1 LWGGLL
7 AAPKTGFSI
16 VQKSITYTK
25 MNTKKWK
32 IWFIVAGLT
41 TFLCCLQTPLSAQ
54 TASSIAPKTNTQLTA
69 AQNLQSAGL
78 YRQACNS
85 LLPVLELTNF
95 NCQSLI
101 DNQLSATEKAT
112 IEKLPNTEITASGLR
127 TLGDVLRVTGAL
139 KTSEIILNRSLAV
152 AQNLQLNRAVSA
164 AYLSLGN
171 VQRAIGK
178 RQEDIRKDA
187 KVNYAKALEF
197 YERAIALSAQTEQ
210 LQAKLNKLS
219 LLVETQPDSDIGNLW
234 QEIKSTVD
242 NLPVTTESIYAR
254 IDFAESLTCLKV
266 QTMERS
272 HIDQILLPLPPAVKH
287 CAFAAKSKT
296 VANPELIYVAK
307 LLASAA
313 NDATKLGNLRAESYA
328 KGSLG
333 ELYEVTGQI
342 SEAKQLTTV
351 ALGIAQSIQAADIAY
366 RWQWQLGRLIVK
378 NEGDKK
384 SAIAAYQASVQTL
397 QSLRKDL
404 IAVNPDV
411 QFSFRDNAE
420 PVYRELVDLLVT
432 TEGNTQPNPAN
443 LEQAIQQIDALQL
456 AEIANFL
463 RCNLSPTIAI
473 NKISDPQAMLIY
485 PIILEDKIA
494 IIFQVPGNPL
504 TYRETRVPR
513 KTVET
518 TLQKLRNNLREQGNN
533 PEVIAEAKK
542 VYQWLIEPLKP
553 ELDKNSQIETLVFVL
568 DGDLRNIPMTV
579 LYDEKSEKY
588 LVQDKYAIAISPQ
601 LTLFAPQALEQQ
613 LKVFVGGIGQPQ
625 IIEGKNFEAIQKLKE
640 ELEGISK
647 KVPASQ
653 PLLEANFTKTNIQ
666 NQLQIGNFSVV
677 HLKTHGEFSSD
688 PDETYIV
695 AYQKLLKGQD
705 IASLIETEIQERS
718 TNIELLVL
726 SACQTASGDNR
737 AVLGLAGIAVR
748 AGARS
753 TLSTLWE
760 AQDAPN
766 TELMIKFYEELSKP
780 GMSRAKALHLAQRSL
795 FDRYPAANIWA
806 TYILVGNW
814 L

>member
-1 LWGGLL
+1 MNIQKYKNWLIL
-7 AAPKTGFSI
+7 AE
-16 VQKSITYTK
+16 IT
-25 MNTKKWK
+25 
-32 IWFIVAGLT
+32 A
-41 TFLCCLQTPLSAQ
+41 FLCCLQVPVSARI
-54 TASSIAPKTNTQLTA
+54 AGAIAPKTNSQLIA

-85 LLPVLELTNF
+85 LLPVLEIGNF

-101 DNQLSATEKAT
+101 DNQLSPTEKAT
-112 IEKLPNTEITASGLR
+112 VENLADTELSASGLR

-139 KTSEIILNRSLAV
+139 KTSAIMLNRSLEI
-152 AQNLQLNRAVSA
+152 AQNLQLNEAISA

-171 VQRAIGK
+171 LQRSIAK

-187 KVNYAKALEF
+187 KVHYAQALEF
-197 YERAIALSAQTEQ
+197 YERAIALAAQTEQ
-210 LQAKLNKLS
+210 LQAKLSKLS
-219 LLVETQPDSDIGNLW
+219 LLVETQPYSDISNLW
-234 QEIKSTVD
+234 QEIQSKVD

-272 HIDQILLPLPPAVKH
+272 HIEKILLPLSPAVQH
-287 CAFAAKSKT
+287 CAVAAKSQT
-296 VANPELIYVAK
+296 LGNPELIYVAK

-313 NDATKLGNLRAESYA
+313 KDATKLGDLRAESYA

-333 ELYEVTGQI
+333 ELYEITGQL
-342 SEAKQLTTV
+342 SDAKQLTAE

-366 RWQWQLGRLIVK
+366 RWQWQLGRLTVK
-378 NEGDKK
+378 SKGDKK
-384 SAIAAYQASVQTL
+384 NAIAAYQASVQTL

-420 PVYRELVDLLVT
+420 PVYRQLVDLLVT
-432 TEGNTQPNPAN
+432 TEGNTQPNQAN

-456 AEIANFL
+456 AEIENFL
-463 RCNLSPTIAI
+463 RCSLSPTVAI
-473 NKISDPQAMLIY
+473 NQIPDPEATLIY

-494 IIFQVPGNPL
+494 LIFQVAGKPL
-504 TYRETRVPR
+504 TYRETPVPR

-518 TLQKLRNNLREQGNN
+518 TLQQLRKNLQTPGNN
-533 PEVIAEAKK
+533 PEVIADAKK
-542 VYQWLIEPLKP
+542 VYQWLLAPLKP
-553 ELDKNSQIETLVFVL
+553 ELDKNPQIETLVFVL
-568 DGDLRNIPMTV
+568 DGDLRNIPMAV
-579 LYDEKSEKY
+579 LYDEKTEQY

-601 LTLFAPQALEQQ
+601 LTLFAPQPLQQ
-613 LKVFVGGIGQPQ
+613 KLKVFVGGIGQSQ
-625 IIEGKNFEAIQKLKE
+625 NIDGKQFETIQKLKE
-640 ELEGISK
+640 ELEGISQ

-653 PLLEANFTKTNIQ
+653 PLLEANFTKANIQ
-666 NQLQIGNFSVV
+666 NKLQTGNFSAI

-705 IASLIETEIQERS
+705 IANLIETETPQQQ

-766 TELMIKFYEELSKP
+766 TELMLRFYEELSKP
-780 GMSRAKALHLAQRSL
+780 GMTRAKALHFAQKSL
-795 FDRYPAANIWA
+795 LERYEPANIWA

>member
-1 LWGGLL
+1 MCCVQVPVFAKI
-7 AAPKTGFSI
+7 AATQANAKTEI
-16 VQKSITYTK
+16 VRR
-25 MNTKKWK
+25 
-32 IWFIVAGLT
+32 
-41 TFLCCLQTPLSAQ
+41 
-54 TASSIAPKTNTQLTA
+54 QLTA

-85 LLPVLELTNF
+85 LLPVLELANF
-95 NCQSLI
+95 NCQTLI
-101 DNQLSATEKAT
+101 DNQLSPTEKAS
-112 IEKLPNTEITASGLR
+112 IENLPNTEIAASGLK

-139 KTSEIILNRSLAV
+139 KSSEIMLNSSLEI
-152 AQNLQLNRAVSA
+152 AQNLQLNRAISA

-171 VQRAIGK
+171 VQRAMGK

-187 KVNYAKALEF
+187 KVNYAKALDF
-197 YERAIALSAQTEQ
+197 YERAIATASETEQ

-242 NLPVTTESIYAR
+242 TLPVTTESIYAR

-287 CAFAAKSKT
+287 CAFPAKSKT
-296 VANPELIYVAK
+296 VENPELIYVAK

-313 NDATKLGNLRAESYA
+313 NDAKKLGNLRAESYA

-333 ELYEVTGQI
+333 ELYEITGQL
-342 SEAKQLTTV
+342 SDAKQLTTE

-366 RWQWQLGRLIVK
+366 RWQWQLGRLTVK
-378 NEGDKK
+378 DEGDKK
-384 SAIAAYQASVQTL
+384 SAIAAYQTSVQTL

-420 PVYRELVDLLVT
+420 PVYRELVDLLLT
-432 TEGNTQPNPAN
+432 TEGNTQPNQAN

-456 AEIANFL
+456 AEIENFL

-473 NKISDPQAMLIY
+473 NQIPDPQAALIY
-485 PIILEDKIA
+485 PIILEDRIA
-494 IIFQVPGNPL
+494 IIFHVAGKPL
-504 TYRETRVPR
+504 AYHETRVPR

-518 TLQKLRNNLREQGNN
+518 TLQQLRNNLRKPGNT
-533 PEVIAEAKK
+533 PKVIAEAEK
-542 VYQWLIEPLKP
+542 VYEWLLEPLKP
-553 ELDKNSQIETLVFVL
+553 ELDKNTQIETLVFVL

-601 LTLFAPQALEQQ
+601 LTLFAPQPLQQ
-613 LKVFVGGIGQPQ
+613 KLRVFIGGIGQPQ
-625 IIEGKNFEAIQKLKE
+625 NIDGKNFEVIQKLKE
-640 ELEGISK
+640 ELEGIRK

-653 PLLEANFTKTNIQ
+653 PLLEANFTKANIQ
-666 NQLQIGNFSVV
+666 NKLQTGNFSAV

-695 AYQKLLKGQD
+695 AYQKLLKGLD
-705 IASLIETEIQERS
+705 IANLIETETQELS
-718 TNIELLVL
+718 SNIELLVL

-766 TELMIKFYEELSKP
+766 TELMIQFYEELSKP
-780 GMSRAKALHLAQRSL
+780 GMTRAKALHLAQRSL
-795 FDRYPAANIWA
+795 FERHQAANIWA

>member
-1 LWGGLL
+1 
-7 AAPKTGFSI
+7 
-16 VQKSITYTK
+16 
-25 MNTKKWK
+25 MNTKRWK
-32 IWFIVAGLT
+32 IWFIIAGIT
-41 TFLCCLQTPLSAQ
+41 AFLCSFQIPISAQ
-54 TASSIAPKTNTQLTA
+54 IPRTPKTNQLTA

-95 NCQSLI
+95 NCQTLI
-101 DNQLSATEKAT
+101 DNQLSPPEKAT
-112 IEKLPNTEITASGLR
+112 IEKLPNTEISAAGLR

-139 KTSEIILNRSLAV
+139 KTSEIMLNRSLAI
-152 AQNLQLNRAVSA
+152 AQNLQLNQSISA

-171 VQRAIGK
+171 LQRAIGK
-178 RQEDIRKDA
+178 RQEDIRKDG
-187 KVNYAKALEF
+187 KVNYAKALDL
-197 YERAIALSAQTEQ
+197 YERAIAISTQTEQ

-234 QEIKSTVD
+234 QEIKSKVD
-242 NLPVTTESIYAR
+242 NLPATTESIYAR

-287 CAFAAKSKT
+287 CAFPAKSKT

-313 NDATKLGNLRAESYA
+313 KDATQLGNLRAESYA

-333 ELYEVTGQI
+333 ELYEITGQL
-342 SEAKQLTTV
+342 SDAKQLTTE

-366 RWQWQLGRLIVK
+366 RWQWQLGRLTVK
-378 NEGDKK
+378 SQGETKN
-384 SAIAAYQASVQTL
+384 AIAAYQTSVQTL

-420 PVYRELVDLLVT
+420 PVYRELVDLLVK
-432 TEGNTQPNPAN
+432 TEGNTQPSQAN
-443 LEQAIQQIDALQL
+443 LAQAIQQIDALQL
-456 AEIANFL
+456 AEIENFL

-473 NKISDPQAMLIY
+473 DKISDPQAALIY

-494 IIFQVPGNPL
+494 IIFQVAGKPL

-518 TLQKLRNNLREQGNN
+518 TLQRLRNNLRKPGDNTK
-533 PEVIAEAKK
+533 VIAEAKK

-553 ELDKNSQIETLVFVL
+553 ELDKHPQIETLVFVL
-568 DGDLRNIPMTV
+568 DGDLRNIPMAV
-579 LYDEKSEKY
+579 LYDEKSDKY

-601 LTLFAPQALEQQ
+601 LTLFAPQPLQQ
-613 LKVFVGGIGQPQ
+613 KLKVFVGGIGQPQ
-625 IIEGKNFEAIQKLKE
+625 SIDGKNFIVIQKLKE

-653 PLLEANFTKTNIQ
+653 PLLEADFTKANIQ
-666 NQLQIGNFSVV
+666 NKLQTGNFSAI

-695 AYQKLLKGQD
+695 AYQKLLKGLD
-705 IASLIETEIQERS
+705 IASLIETDTQERS
-718 TNIELLVL
+718 SNIELLVL

-766 TELMIKFYEELSKP
+766 TELMLQFYEELSKP
-780 GMSRAKALHLAQRSL
+780 GMTRAKALHIAQKSL
-795 FDRYPAANIWA
+795 SERYQAANIWA

>member
-1 LWGGLL
+1 M
-7 AAPKTGFSI
+7 KI
-16 VQKSITYTK
+16 
-25 MNTKKWK
+25 KKWK
-32 IWFIVAGLT
+32 TWLILAGLT
-41 TFLCCLQTPLSAQ
+41 AFISCLQLPISAQ
-54 TASSIAPKTNTQLTA
+54 IPITPKTNTELTA

-85 LLPVLELTNF
+85 LLPILKLTDF
-95 NCQSLI
+95 NCQNLI
-101 DNQLSATEKAT
+101 DNQISPTETAT
-112 IEKLPNTEITASGLR
+112 IEKLPNTEISASGLR

-139 KTSEIILNRSLAV
+139 KTSEIMLNRSLAIS
-152 AQNLQLNRAVSA
+152 QNLQLNQAVSA

-171 VQRAIGK
+171 LQRAIAK
-178 RQEDIRKDA
+178 RQEDIRKDG
-187 KVNYAKALEF
+187 KVYYAQALEF

-219 LLVETQPDSDIGNLW
+219 LLVETQPNSDIGNLW
-234 QEIKSTVD
+234 QEIKQTVD

-272 HIDQILLPLPPAVKH
+272 QIEKILLPLPPAVKH
-287 CAFAAKSKT
+287 CTFPAKTKT
-296 VANPELIYVAK
+296 AVNPELIYIAK

-313 NDATKLGNLRAESYA
+313 KDAVELRNLRAESYA

-333 ELYEVTGQI
+333 ELYEITGQL
-342 SEAKQLTTV
+342 SDAKQLTNE
-351 ALGIAQSIQAADIAY
+351 ALAIAQSIQAADIGY
-366 RWQWQLGRLIVK
+366 RWQWQLGRLTVK
-378 NEGDKK
+378 SKGETKN
-384 SAIAAYQASVQTL
+384 AIAAYQTSVQTL

-432 TEGNTQPNPAN
+432 TEGNTQPNQAN
-443 LEQAIQQIDALQL
+443 LAQAIQQIDALQL
-456 AEIANFL
+456 AEIENFL

-473 NKISDPQAMLIY
+473 NKIPDPQAALIY
-485 PIILEDKIA
+485 PIILADKIA
-494 IIFQVPGNPL
+494 IIFQVPGKPL

-518 TLQKLRNNLREQGNN
+518 TLQKLRNNLSERGYNL
-533 PEVIAEAKK
+533 EVIDDAKK
-542 VYQWLIEPLKP
+542 VYQWLIEPLKL
-553 ELDKNSQIETLVFVL
+553 ELDKNPQIETLVFVQ
-568 DGDLRNIPMTV
+568 DGDLRNIPMAV

-601 LTLFAPQALEQQ
+601 LTLFAPQPLEKK
-613 LKVFVGGIGQPQ
+613 LKVFVGGIGQSQ
-625 IIEGKNFEAIQKLKE
+625 NIDGKNFEVIQKLKE
-640 ELEGISK
+640 ELEGITK
-647 KVPASQ
+647 KIPASQ
-653 PLLEANFTKTNIQ
+653 PLLEANFTKANIQ
-666 NQLQIGNFSVV
+666 NKLQTGNFSAV

-705 IASLIETEIQERS
+705 IASLIETGTQERS
-718 TNIELLVL
+718 SNIELLVL

-760 AQDAPN
+760 ARDAPN
-766 TELMIKFYEELSKP
+766 TELMVQFYEELSKP
-780 GMSRAKALHLAQRSL
+780 GMTRAKALHLAQKSL
-795 FDRYPAANIWA
+795 FERHQAANIWA

>member
-1 LWGGLL
+1 
-7 AAPKTGFSI
+7 
-16 VQKSITYTK
+16 
-25 MNTKKWK
+25 MNIKKWK
-32 IWFIVAGLT
+32 FWLVLAAITA
-41 TFLCCLQTPLSAQ
+41 FLCSFQIPISAQ
-54 TASSIAPKTNTQLTA
+54 IPSSSKTNQLTA
-69 AQNLQSAGL
+69 TQNLQSAGL

-85 LLPVLELTNF
+85 LLPVLELTQF
-95 NCQSLI
+95 NCQTLI
-101 DNQLSATEKAT
+101 DNQLSPAEKVT
-112 IEKLPNTEITASGLR
+112 IEKLPNTEITAAGLR

-139 KTSEIILNRSLAV
+139 KTSEIMLNRSLAI
-152 AQNLQLNRAVSA
+152 AQNLQLNPAISA

-171 VQRAIGK
+171 LQRAIGK

-187 KVNYAKALEF
+187 KLNYAQALDF
-197 YERAIALSAQTEQ
+197 YERAIANSAKTEQ

-219 LLVETQPDSDIGNLW
+219 LLVETQPNSDIGNLW
-234 QEIKSTVD
+234 QEIKSQVD
-242 NLPVTTESIYAR
+242 NLPVTTESIYTR

-272 HIDQILLPLPPAVKH
+272 QINQILLPLPPAVKH
-287 CAFAAKSKT
+287 CAVAAKGKT
-296 VANPELIYVAK
+296 VANPELIYIAK

-313 NDATKLGNLRAESYA
+313 KDATKLGNLRAESYA

-342 SEAKQLTTV
+342 SEAKQLTNQ

-366 RWQWQLGRLIVK
+366 RWQWQLGRLTVKDEGEAKNAIV
-378 NEGDKK
+378 
-384 SAIAAYQASVQTL
+384 AYQASVQTL

-432 TEGNTQPNPAN
+432 TEGNTQPSQAN

-456 AEIANFL
+456 AEIENFL

-473 NKISDPQAMLIY
+473 NKISDPQAALIY

-494 IIFQVPGNPL
+494 IIFQVAGKPL

-513 KTVET
+513 KIVET
-518 TLQKLRNNLREQGNN
+518 TLQQLRNNLRERGYNL
-533 PEVIAEAKK
+533 EVIPDAQK

-553 ELDKNSQIETLVFVL
+553 ELDKNPQIETLVFVQ
-568 DGDLRNIPMTV
+568 DGDLRNIPMAV
-579 LYDEKSEKY
+579 LYDKKSDKY

-601 LTLFAPQALEQQ
+601 LTLFAPQPLQQ
-613 LKVFVGGIGQPQ
+613 KLKVFVGGIGQPQ
-625 IIEGKNFEAIQKLKE
+625 NIDGKKFVVIQKLKE
-640 ELEGISK
+640 ELEGIRK
-647 KVPASQ
+647 IVPASQ

-666 NQLQIGNFSVV
+666 NQLQTGNFSAI

-695 AYQKLLKGQD
+695 AYQKLLKGLD
-705 IASLIETEIQERS
+705 IASLIEAETQERS

-760 AQDAPN
+760 ARDAPN
-766 TELMIKFYEELSKP
+766 TELMLQFYEELSKP
-780 GMSRAKALHLAQRSL
+780 GMTRAKALHLAQKSL
-795 FDRYPAANIWA
+795 LERYQAANIWA

>member
-1 LWGGLL
+1 
-7 AAPKTGFSI
+7 
-16 VQKSITYTK
+16 
-25 MNTKKWK
+25 MNIKKWK
-32 IWFIVAGLT
+32 FWLVLAAMT
-41 TFLCCLQTPLSAQ
+41 AVLCSFQIPTSAQ
-54 TASSIAPKTNTQLTA
+54 IPRLSPTNTQLTA

-85 LLPVLELTNF
+85 LLPVLELTQF
-95 NCQSLI
+95 NCQTLI
-101 DNQLSATEKAT
+101 DNQVSPAEKAT
-112 IEKLPNTEITASGLR
+112 IEKLPNTEITAAGLR

-139 KTSEIILNRSLAV
+139 KTSEIMLSRSLAI
-152 AQNLQLNRAVSA
+152 AQNLQLNPAISA

-171 VQRAIGK
+171 LQRAIAK

-187 KVNYAKALEF
+187 KLNYAQALDF
-197 YERAIALSAQTEQ
+197 YERAIANSAKTEQ

-219 LLVETQPDSDIGNLW
+219 LLVETQPNSDIGNLW
-234 QEIKSTVD
+234 QEIKSQVD
-242 NLPVTTESIYAR
+242 NLPVTTESIYTR

-272 HIDQILLPLPPAVKH
+272 QIEKILLPLPPAVKH
-287 CAFAAKSKT
+287 CAVAAKGKT
-296 VANPELIYVAK
+296 VANPELIYIAK

-313 NDATKLGNLRAESYA
+313 KDATKLGNLRAESYA

-333 ELYEVTGQI
+333 ELYEFTGQI
-342 SEAKQLTTV
+342 SDAKQLTNQ

-366 RWQWQLGRLIVK
+366 RWQWQLGRLTVKDEGETKNAIV
-378 NEGDKK
+378 
-384 SAIAAYQASVQTL
+384 AYQASVQTL

-404 IAVNPDV
+404 ISVNPDV

-432 TEGNTQPNPAN
+432 SEGNTQPSQAN

-456 AEIANFL
+456 AEIENFL
-463 RCNLSPTIAI
+463 RCNLSPSIAI
-473 NKISDPQAMLIY
+473 NKIPDPQAALIY

-494 IIFQVPGNPL
+494 IIFQVPGKPL
-504 TYRETRVPR
+504 TYRETRVPL
-513 KTVET
+513 KIVET
-518 TLQKLRNNLREQGNN
+518 TLQRLRNNLRKPGNN
-533 PEVIAEAKK
+533 PQVIAESQK

-553 ELDKNSQIETLVFVL
+553 ELENNTQIETLVFVL
-568 DGDLRNIPMTV
+568 DGDLRNIPMAV
-579 LYDEKSEKY
+579 LYDEKSDKY

-601 LTLFAPQALEQQ
+601 LTLFAPQPLQQ
-613 LKVFVGGIGQPQ
+613 KLKVFVGGIGQPQ
-625 IIEGKNFEAIQKLKE
+625 NIDGKNFVVIQKLKE
-640 ELEGISK
+640 ELEGIRK

-666 NQLQIGNFSVV
+666 NQLQTGNFSAV

-695 AYQKLLKGQD
+695 AYQTLLKGQD
-705 IASLIETEIQERS
+705 IASLIETETQERS

-766 TELMIKFYEELSKP
+766 TQLMVQFYEELSKP
-780 GMSRAKALHLAQRSL
+780 GMTRAKALHLAQKSL
-795 FDRYPAANIWA
+795 FERYQAANIWA

>member
-1 LWGGLL
+1 
-7 AAPKTGFSI
+7 
-16 VQKSITYTK
+16 
-25 MNTKKWK
+25 MNNKKWRK
-32 IWFIVAGLT
+32 WFIIAAT
-41 TFLCCLQTPLSAQ
+41 TAFISCLQLPISAQ
-54 TASSIAPKTNTQLTA
+54 IPITPKTNTQLTA

-85 LLPVLELTNF
+85 LLPILKLTDS
-95 NCQSLI
+95 NCQNLI
-101 DNQLSATEKAT
+101 DNQISPTETAT
-112 IEKLPNTEITASGLR
+112 IEKLPNTEISASGLR

-139 KTSEIILNRSLAV
+139 KTSAIMLNRSLAIS
-152 AQNLQLNRAVSA
+152 QNLQLNQAVSA

-171 VQRAIGK
+171 LQRAIAK
-178 RQEDIRKDA
+178 RQEDIRKDG
-187 KVNYAKALEF
+187 KVYYAQALEF
-197 YERAIALSAQTEQ
+197 YERAIAISAKTEQ

-219 LLVETQPDSDIGNLW
+219 LLVETQPNSDIGNLW
-234 QEIKSTVD
+234 QEIQQTVD

-266 QTMERS
+266 QTMDRS
-272 HIDQILLPLPPAVKH
+272 QIEKILLPLPPAVKH
-287 CAFAAKSKT
+287 CTFPAKTKT
-296 VANPELIYVAK
+296 AVNPELIYIAK

-313 NDATKLGNLRAESYA
+313 KDARELRNLRAESYA

-333 ELYEVTGQI
+333 ELYEITGQL
-342 SEAKQLTTV
+342 SDAKQLTNE
-351 ALGIAQSIQAADIAY
+351 ALGIAQSIQSADIGY
-366 RWQWQLGRLIVK
+366 RWQWQLGRLTVK
-378 NEGDKK
+378 SKGEAKN
-384 SAIAAYQASVQTL
+384 AIAAYQTSVQTL

-432 TEGNTQPNPAN
+432 TEGNTQPNQAN

-456 AEIANFL
+456 AEIENFL

-473 NKISDPQAMLIY
+473 NKISDPQAALIY
-485 PIILEDKIA
+485 PIILADKIA
-494 IIFQVPGNPL
+494 IIFQVPGKPL

-518 TLQKLRNNLREQGNN
+518 TLQKLRNNLSERGYNL
-533 PEVIAEAKK
+533 EVIDDAKK

-553 ELDKNSQIETLVFVL
+553 ELDKNPQIETLVFVQ
-568 DGDLRNIPMTV
+568 DGDLRNIPMAV

-601 LTLFAPQALEQQ
+601 LTLFAPQPLEQK
-613 LKVFVGGIGQPQ
+613 LKVFVGGIGQSQ
-625 IIEGKNFEAIQKLKE
+625 NIDGKNFEVIQKLKE
-640 ELEGISK
+640 ELEGITK

-653 PLLEANFTKTNIQ
+653 PLVEANFTKANIQ
-666 NQLQIGNFSVV
+666 NKLQTGNFSAV

-705 IASLIETEIQERS
+705 IASLIETGTQERS
-718 TNIELLVL
+718 SNIELLVL

-760 AQDAPN
+760 ARDAPN
-766 TELMIKFYEELSKP
+766 TELMLQFYEELSKP
-780 GMSRAKALHLAQRSL
+780 GMTRAKALHLAQKSL
-795 FDRYPAANIWA
+795 FERHQAANIWA

>member
-1 LWGGLL
+1 
-7 AAPKTGFSI
+7 
-16 VQKSITYTK
+16 
-25 MNTKKWK
+25 MNNKKWTK
-32 IWFIVAGLT
+32 WFIIAAIT
-41 TFLCCLQTPLSAQ
+41 AFISCLQVPISAQ
-54 TASSIAPKTNTQLTA
+54 IPITPKTNTQLTA
-69 AQNLQSAGL
+69 AQNLLSAGL

-85 LLPVLELTNF
+85 LLPILKLTDF
-95 NCQSLI
+95 NCQNLI
-101 DNQLSATEKAT
+101 DNQISPTETAT
-112 IEKLPNTEITASGLR
+112 IEKLPNTEISASGLR

-139 KTSEIILNRSLAV
+139 KTSEIMLNRSLAIS
-152 AQNLQLNRAVSA
+152 QNLQLNQAVSA

-171 VQRAIGK
+171 LQRAIAK
-178 RQEDIRKDA
+178 RQEDIRKDG
-187 KVNYAKALEF
+187 KVYYAQALEF
-197 YERAIALSAQTEQ
+197 YERARSISAETEQ

-219 LLVETQPDSDIGNLW
+219 LLVETQPNSDIGNLW
-234 QEIKSTVD
+234 QEIKQTVD

-272 HIDQILLPLPPAVKH
+272 QIEKILLPLPPAVKH
-287 CAFAAKSKT
+287 CTFPAKTKT
-296 VANPELIYVAK
+296 AVNPELIYIAK

-313 NDATKLGNLRAESYA
+313 KDARELRNLRAESYA

-333 ELYEVTGQI
+333 ELYEITGQL
-342 SEAKQLTTV
+342 SDAKQLTNE
-351 ALGIAQSIQAADIAY
+351 ALGIAQSIQAADIGY
-366 RWQWQLGRLIVK
+366 RWQWQLGRLTVK
-378 NEGDKK
+378 SKGETKN
-384 SAIAAYQASVQTL
+384 AIAAYQTSVQTL

-432 TEGNTQPNPAN
+432 TEGNTQPNQAN

-456 AEIANFL
+456 AEIENFL

-473 NKISDPQAMLIY
+473 NKISDPQAALIY
-485 PIILEDKIA
+485 PIILADKIA
-494 IIFQVPGNPL
+494 IIFQVPGKPL

-518 TLQKLRNNLREQGNN
+518 TLQKLRNNLSERGYNV
-533 PEVIAEAKK
+533 EVIDDAKK

-553 ELDKNSQIETLVFVL
+553 ELDKNPQIETLVFVQ
-568 DGDLRNIPMTV
+568 DGDLRNIPMAV

-588 LVQDKYAIAISPQ
+588 LVEDKYAIAISPQ
-601 LTLFAPQALEQQ
+601 LTLFAPQPLEQK
-613 LKVFVGGIGQPQ
+613 LKVFVGGIGQSQ
-625 IIEGKNFEAIQKLKE
+625 NIDGKNFEVIQKLKE
-640 ELEGISK
+640 ELEGITK
-647 KVPASQ
+647 KVRASQ
-653 PLLEANFTKTNIQ
+653 PLLEANFTKANIQ
-666 NQLQIGNFSVV
+666 NKLQTGNFSAV

-705 IASLIETEIQERS
+705 IASLIETGTQERS
-718 TNIELLVL
+718 SNIELLVL

-760 AQDAPN
+760 ARDAPN
-766 TELMIKFYEELSKP
+766 TELMVQFYEELSKP
-780 GMSRAKALHLAQRSL
+780 GMTRAKALHLAQKSL
-795 FDRYPAANIWA
+795 FEKERAANIWA

>member
-1 LWGGLL
+1 
-7 AAPKTGFSI
+7 
-16 VQKSITYTK
+16 

-32 IWFIVAGLT
+32 KWLILAAITAFIS
-41 TFLCCLQTPLSAQ
+41 CLQLPISAQ
-54 TASSIAPKTNTQLTA
+54 NPINPKTNTQLIA
-69 AQNLQSAGL
+69 AQNLQAAGL

-85 LLPVLELTNF
+85 LLPVLNLTNF
-95 NCQSLI
+95 NCQTLI
-101 DNQLSATEKAT
+101 DNQLSPTETAT
-112 IEKLPNTEITASGLR
+112 IAKLPNTDISASGLR

-139 KTSEIILNRSLAV
+139 KTSEIMLNRSLAI
-152 AQNLQLNRAVSA
+152 AQNLQLNPAVSA
-164 AYLSLGN
+164 AYLSFGN
-171 VQRAIGK
+171 LQRAIAK
-178 RQEDIRKDA
+178 RQEDIRKDG
-187 KVNYAKALEF
+187 KVYYARALEF
-197 YERAIALSAQTEQ
+197 YERAIALSAETEQ

-219 LLVETQPDSDIGNLW
+219 LLVETGPNSDIGNLW
-234 QEIKSTVD
+234 QEIKPTVD

-272 HIDQILLPLPPAVKH
+272 QIDKILLPLPPAVKH
-287 CAFAAKSKT
+287 CTFPAKTKT
-296 VANPELIYVAK
+296 AVNPELIYIAK

-313 NDATKLGNLRAESYA
+313 KDAIKLGDLRAESYA

-333 ELYEVTGQI
+333 ELYEITGQL
-342 SEAKQLTTV
+342 SDAKQLTNE

-366 RWQWQLGRLIVK
+366 RWQWQLGRLTLKSQGETK
-378 NEGDKK
+378 N
-384 SAIAAYQASVQTL
+384 AIAAYQTSVQTL

-432 TEGNTQPNPAN
+432 TEGNTQPSQAN
-443 LEQAIQQIDALQL
+443 LEQAIQQIDSLQL
-456 AEIANFL
+456 AEIENFL

-473 NKISDPQAMLIY
+473 NKISDPQAALIY
-485 PIILEDKIA
+485 PIILADKIA
-494 IIFQVPGNPL
+494 IIFQVPGKPL

-518 TLQKLRNNLREQGNN
+518 TLQKLRNNLRKPGNN
-533 PEVIAEAKK
+533 PQVVADAKK
-542 VYQWLIEPLKP
+542 VYQWLIEPLKL
-553 ELDKNSQIETLVFVL
+553 ELDKNPQIETLVFVQ
-568 DGDLRNIPMTV
+568 DGDLRNIPMAV

-601 LTLFAPQALEQQ
+601 LTLFAPQPLEQK

-625 IIEGKNFEAIQKLKE
+625 NIDGKNFVVIQKLKE
-640 ELEGISK
+640 ELEGITK

-653 PLLEANFTKTNIQ
+653 PLLEANFTKANIQ
-666 NQLQIGNFSVV
+666 NKLQTGNFSAV

-705 IASLIETEIQERS
+705 IASLIETGTQERS
-718 TNIELLVL
+718 SNIELLVL

-760 AQDAPN
+760 ARDAPN
-766 TELMIKFYEELSKP
+766 TELMVQFYEELSKP
-780 GMSRAKALHLAQRSL
+780 GMTRAKALHLAQKSL
-795 FDRYPAANIWA
+795 FERHSAANIWA

>member
-1 LWGGLL
+1 
-7 AAPKTGFSI
+7 
-16 VQKSITYTK
+16 

-32 IWFIVAGLT
+32 ISLIIAAT
-41 TFLCCLQTPLSAQ
+41 TAFLCSLQIPITAQ
-54 TASSIAPKTNTQLTA
+54 IPRTPKTNTQLTA

-95 NCQSLI
+95 NCQTLI
-101 DNQLSATEKAT
+101 DNQLSPTEKAT
-112 IEKLPNTEITASGLR
+112 LEKLPNTEISASGLR

-139 KTSEIILNRSLAV
+139 KTSEIMLNRSLAI
-152 AQNLQLNRAVSA
+152 AQNLQLKQAVSA

-171 VQRAIGK
+171 LQRAIAK
-178 RQEDIRKDA
+178 RQEDIRKNA
-187 KVNYAKALEF
+187 KLNYAQALKF

-234 QEIKSTVD
+234 QEIKPTVD
-242 NLPVTTESIYAR
+242 NLPPTTESIYAR
-254 IDFAESLTCLKV
+254 IDFAESLICLKV
-266 QTMERS
+266 QTRDLD
-272 HIDQILLPLPPAVKH
+272 IDKILLPLPPAVKH
-287 CAFAAKSKT
+287 CTFPTKT
-296 VANPELIYVAK
+296 KTAANPELIYIAK

-313 NDATKLGNLRAESYA
+313 KDATKLGNLQAESYA

-333 ELYEVTGQI
+333 ELYEITGQL
-342 SEAKQLTTV
+342 SDAKQLTTE
-351 ALGIAQSIQAADIAY
+351 ALGIAQSIQAADIGY
-366 RWQWQLGRLIVK
+366 RWQWQLGRLTVK
-378 NEGDKK
+378 SKGETK
-384 SAIAAYQASVQTL
+384 SAIAAYQTSVQTL

-432 TEGNTQPNPAN
+432 TEGNSQPNQAN

-456 AEIANFL
+456 AEIENFL

-473 NKISDPQAMLIY
+473 NKIPDKQAALIY

-494 IIFQVPGNPL
+494 IIFQVPGKPL

-518 TLQKLRNNLREQGNN
+518 TLQQLRNNLSERGYNL
-533 PEVIAEAKK
+533 EVIADAKK

-553 ELDKNSQIETLVFVL
+553 ELDKNPQIETLVFVQ
-568 DGDLRNIPMTV
+568 DGDLRNIPMAV
-579 LYDEKSEKY
+579 LYDEKSDKY
-588 LVQDKYAIAISPQ
+588 LVEDKYAIAISPQ
-601 LTLFAPQALEQQ
+601 LTLFAPQPLQQ
-613 LKVFVGGIGQPQ
+613 KLKVFVGGIGQPQ
-625 IIEGKNFEAIQKLKE
+625 NIDGKNFEVIQKIKE

-647 KVPASQ
+647 KIPASQ

-666 NQLQIGNFSVV
+666 NQLQTGNFSAV

-695 AYQKLLKGQD
+695 AYQKRLKGQD
-705 IASLIETEIQERS
+705 IASLIETGTQERS

-760 AQDAPN
+760 ARDAPN
-766 TELMIKFYEELSKP
+766 TELMVQFYEELSKP
-780 GMSRAKALHLAQRSL
+780 GMTRAKALHLAQKSL
-795 FDRYPAANIWA
+795 FERHQAANIWA

>member
-1 LWGGLL
+1 
-7 AAPKTGFSI
+7 
-16 VQKSITYTK
+16 
-25 MNTKKWK
+25 MNAKKWK
-32 IWFIVAGLT
+32 TSLIIAAIT
-41 TFLCCLQTPLSAQ
+41 AFLCSFQIPISAQ
-54 TASSIAPKTNTQLTA
+54 IPRTPKTNTQLTA

-85 LLPVLELTNF
+85 LLSVLELTNF
-95 NCQSLI
+95 NCQTLI
-101 DNQLSATEKAT
+101 DNQLSPTEKAT
-112 IEKLPNTEITASGLR
+112 IEKLPNTEISASGLR

-139 KTSEIILNRSLAV
+139 KTSEIMLNRSLAI
-152 AQNLQLNRAVSA
+152 AQNLQLSQAVSA

-171 VQRAIGK
+171 LQRAIGK
-178 RQEDIRKDA
+178 RQEDIRKNA
-187 KVNYAKALEF
+187 KVNYAKALEL
-197 YERAIALSAQTEQ
+197 YERASSLSTQTEQ

-219 LLVETQPDSDIGNLW
+219 LLVETQPESDIGNLW
-234 QEIKSTVD
+234 QEIKPTVD
-242 NLPVTTESIYAR
+242 NLPATTESIYAR

-266 QTMERS
+266 QTRDLDIEK
-272 HIDQILLPLPPAVKH
+272 ILLPLPPAVKH
-287 CAFAAKSKT
+287 CALPTKSKT

-333 ELYEVTGQI
+333 ELYEITGQI
-342 SEAKQLTTV
+342 SEAKQLTTE
-351 ALGIAQSIQAADIAY
+351 ALGIAQSLQAADIAY
-366 RWQWQLGRLIVK
+366 RWQWQLGRLTVK
-378 NEGDKK
+378 DEGDKK
-384 SAIAAYQASVQTL
+384 SAIAAYQTSVQTL

-432 TEGNTQPNPAN
+432 NEGNTEPNQAN

-456 AEIANFL
+456 AEIENFL

-473 NKISDPQAMLIY
+473 NKIPDKQAALIY

-494 IIFQVPGNPL
+494 IIFQVAGKPL

-518 TLQKLRNNLREQGNN
+518 ALQRLRNHLRKPGNN
-533 PEVIAEAKK
+533 PQVIAEAAK
-542 VYQWLIEPLKP
+542 VYQWLMEPLKP
-553 ELDKNSQIETLVFVL
+553 ELDKNTQIETLVFVL

-579 LYDEKSEKY
+579 LYNQKTEQY
-588 LVQDKYAIAISPQ
+588 LVEDKYAIAISPQ
-601 LTLFAPQALEQQ
+601 LTLFAPQPLQQ
-613 LKVFVGGIGQPQ
+613 KLKVFVGGIGQPQ
-625 IIEGKNFEAIQKLKE
+625 NIDGKSFEVIQKLKE
-640 ELEGISK
+640 ELEGITK

-653 PLLEANFTKTNIQ
+653 PLLEANFTKANIQ
-666 NQLQIGNFSVV
+666 NQLQTGNFSAV

-705 IASLIETEIQERS
+705 IASLIETGTEERS
-718 TNIELLVL
+718 SDIELLVL

-766 TELMIKFYEELSKP
+766 TELMLKFYEELSKP
-780 GMSRAKALHLAQRSL
+780 GMTRAKALHLAQKSL
-795 FDRYPAANIWA
+795 FERHQATNIWA